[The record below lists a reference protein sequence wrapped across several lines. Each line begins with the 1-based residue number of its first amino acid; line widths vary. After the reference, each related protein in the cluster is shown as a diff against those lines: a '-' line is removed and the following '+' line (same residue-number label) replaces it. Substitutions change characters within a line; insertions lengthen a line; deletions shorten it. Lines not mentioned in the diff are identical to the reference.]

1 MRTTPLPETLPPA
14 PALQGLR
21 QVHLLT
27 GLSDAVLADVARS
40 ARFRR
45 YRRGQTVVHPEDG
58 ARDLCLVS
66 AGRVRI
72 IMLSPGGREVRFRD
86 IDAGGVFGEMSAL
99 DGRPRCVTVLALEDT
114 LLACIGPAAL
124 ETLLQHH
131 WPVCE
136 RLLRGLAAALRDLT
150 ERVYA
155 LSALSVQQ
163 RLIAELLRQA
173 QPDDGDPGRAR
184 LAPAPRPTDLA
195 ATIGTSREQVS
206 RELASLARDALVRRD
221 SSALWLDD
229 VCRLAERLEG
239 WPLAA

>member
-1 MRTTPLPETLPPA
+1 MHTTDIPEHPPHA

-21 QVHLLT
+21 QVHLLS

-45 YRRGQTVVHPEDG
+45 YRRGQTVVHPEDD

-66 AGRVRI
+66 AGRIRV
-72 IMLSPGGREVRFRD
+72 IMLAPSGREVRFRD
-86 IDAGGVFGEMSAL
+86 IGAGGVFGEMSAL

-136 RLLRGLAAALRDLT
+136 RLLRGLAQALRDLT

-163 RLIAELLRQA
+163 RLIAELLQLAQGQGRPAQA
-173 QPDDGDPGRAR
+173 GPPCLD
-184 LAPAPRPTDLA
+184 PAPRHAELA
-195 ATIGTSREQVS
+195 ARLGTSREQVT
-206 RELASLARDALVRRD
+206 RELAALAREGLLQRD
-221 SSALWLDD
+221 GNLLWLCD
-229 VCRLAERLEG
+229 LAGLQERLTDTN
-239 WPLAA
+239 